1 MGAKCK
7 GCPETF
13 CKACHGTEHFGERGA
28 PVDSLELGYELR
40 RSLNAQVVA
49 NIGAADPK
57 NYIFRDVGRVVRYP
71 LQVAGDH

>member
-1 MGAKCK
+1 MSRCSDSGRWAS
-7 GCPETF
+7 PIF
-13 CKACHGTEHFGERGA
+13 SAHVRFGERGA